1 MEEEEGDDAAHAAR
15 QTKNDE
21 LRWGPD
27 GGQKHATG
35 PKPRPLLF
43 CRRTDSPPVTYT
55 RTRARVCV
63 CVCMY
68 VYNVHVRAYSSKGA
82 AVRVRTMHF
91 KRDAWPPA
99 WCMHRMIETDPPG
112 VSNIVVHANVIFE
125 QRSAPGFPAEF

>member
-1 MEEEEGDDAAHAAR
+1 MQRMQRGR
-15 QTKNDE
+15 QKTMSC
-21 LRWGPD
+21 G
-27 GGQKHATG
+27 GGQTG
-35 PKPRPLLF
+35 GKNTRRAPNPGLFSSAAEPTPPLL
-43 CRRTDSPPVTYT
+43 
-55 RTRARVCV
+55 RTRVHARVY
-63 CVCMY
+63 VCMY

-99 WCMHRMIETDPPG
+99 WCIHRMIETDPPG